1 MKEKIKL
8 IFDKFIIIFL
18 LLQPFVDA
26 FTMLQI
32 RYEVNNITASM
43 IFRFI
48 FFMIMLLYII
58 KNKKLRKYG
67 IIFSVYFIF
76 QIIFMSLYMKN
87 SISMEISNIF
97 QIFYLPLAIL
107 FFNKYENKK
116 INDRLILILN
126 FIYISMIIVPYLFH
140 FGVYASDLYKEK
152 SGFYGL
158 FYGGNEISMILLA
171 LFPISVKALCN
182 IKNILIKIIYIVS
195 LALATLLIATKT
207 LLFGIIIVFI
217 YYAIKYLKA
226 NIKLMNKGKKM
237 LIISSILAILLV
249 MIILIPKTAMYSNI
263 KLAMKTFRV
272 SDKNLFSIYSL
283 DKIVF
288 SGRLGFLKNINNIY
302 MNSGLLSMLFGLG
315 KTLIV
320 NVKIIEIDIFDL
332 FYSVGIIGFLIYVLY
347 MVRSMKQ
354 IRLKNVYK
362 FDFIFLLIISLVVGH
377 ILLAVNV
384 SIFLALLAILN
395 KNNEME

>member
-18 LLQPFVDA
+18 LLQPFIDA

-32 RYEVNNITASM
+32 RYEVNNITAS
-43 IFRFI
+43 IIFI

-76 QIIFMSLYMKN
+76 QIIFMSLHMKN

-207 LLFGIIIVFI
+207 LLLGIIIVFI

-362 FDFIFLLIISLVVGH
+362 FDFILIISLVVGH